1 MQSARRQNK
10 GLLRAAALF
19 SVFVNL
25 LMLTGPLFMLQIY
38 DRVLGSRSEETLVA
52 LFILMA
58 FLFAT
63 MGVLDYLRG
72 RILTRY
78 GLAIQA
84 RLEGRVFA
92 AIMTKAAIAPNPNLV
107 ANATRDL
114 DAVQRFCASPV
125 FTAVFD
131 IFWTPVFLAGI
142 LVFHAWLGLLA
153 LVGGG
158 LLIVLTILNQIVTK
172 SPAQQMFEA
181 AAQAER
187 LATQLK
193 AEAEMVTALGLRDA
207 GFARWLTLRRDA
219 ARFTLQYS
227 DRAGRFTI
235 AIKAFRMFLQSAML
249 GLAAYLVLQNQ
260 VTAGAMIAS
269 SILMGRALAP
279 VELMVGQWSVLQ
291 QARLGW
297 RNLVTLLDTVEPS
310 PARMA
315 LPQPKAVLTAES
327 LTLVAPG
334 QSQAALKMVSFKVE
348 PGQAMGVIGPSG
360 AGKSTLARAIT
371 GVWKPAGGK
380 LRLDGVALNQ
390 YDPEVLGHHIGY
402 LPQRVQL
409 FDGSIRDNI
418 AGLSTDPDDAA
429 VVKAART
436 ADAHQMILRLPDGYD
451 TLVSAGGGLLS
462 GGQMQRIGLARAVYG
477 DPVILVLDEP
487 NSNLDNDGS
496 EALNAA
502 IRALKSAGQAV
513 LIMAHR
519 PAAIQE
525 CDLLL
530 VLEDGRARAF
540 GPRDQVLGSTVRNA
554 SQITGLGQLGG
565 VA

>member
-1 MQSARRQNK
+1 MNDVVSTGTGRDELRAARSQSK
-10 GLLRAAALF
+10 GLFWAAALF

-38 DRVLGSRSEETLVA
+38 DRVLGSRSEETLLA

-72 RILTRY
+72 RILTRF

-92 AIMTKAAIAPNPNLV
+92 AIMTKAALAANPNKV
-107 ANATRDL
+107 ANAMRDL
-114 DAVQRFCASPV
+114 DAVQRFTASPV

-131 IFWTPVFLAGI
+131 IAWTPVFLAGI
-142 LVFHAWLGLLA
+142 LVFHPWLGVLA

-158 LLIVLTILNQIVTK
+158 LLIALTILNQIVTK
-172 SPAQQMFEA
+172 TPAQQA
-181 AAQAER
+181 YQATAQADR
-187 LATQLK
+187 LSGQLK
-193 AEAEMVTALGLRDA
+193 AEAEMVTALGLREA
-207 GFARWLTLRRDA
+207 GFERWLAHRQDA
-219 ARFTLQYS
+219 AKHTLLYS
-227 DRAGRFTI
+227 DRAGWFTT

-291 QARLGW
+291 QARQGW
-297 RNLVTLLDTVEPS
+297 RNLATLLDTTHVP
-310 PARMA
+310 PPRMA
-315 LPQPKAVLTAES
+315 LPRPKAVLTAEK

-334 QSQAALKMVSFKVE
+334 QSRAALKMISFKVE

-360 AGKSTLARAIT
+360 AGKSTLARALT
-371 GVWKPAGGK
+371 GVWKPAGGT
-380 LRLDGVALNQ
+380 LRLDGVALDQ
-390 YDPEVLGHHIGY
+390 YDPAVLGRYVGY

-409 FDGSIRDNI
+409 FDGTIRENI
-418 AGLSTDPDDAA
+418 AGLATNPDDAA
-429 VVKAART
+429 VAKAART

-451 TLVSAGGGLLS
+451 TPVSTGGGL
-462 GGQMQRIGLARAVYG
+462 
-477 DPVILVLDEP
+477 
-487 NSNLDNDGS
+487 
-496 EALNAA
+496 
-502 IRALKSAGQAV
+502 
-513 LIMAHR
+513 
-519 PAAIQE
+519 
-525 CDLLL
+525 
-530 VLEDGRARAF
+530 
-540 GPRDQVLGSTVRNA
+540 
-554 SQITGLGQLGG
+554 
-565 VA
+565 